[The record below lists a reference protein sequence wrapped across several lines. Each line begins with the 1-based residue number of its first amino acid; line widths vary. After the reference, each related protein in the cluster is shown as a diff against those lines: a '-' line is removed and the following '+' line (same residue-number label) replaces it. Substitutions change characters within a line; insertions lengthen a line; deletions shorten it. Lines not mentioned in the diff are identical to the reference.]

1 MSEKKI
7 KSEISKLIL
16 KFSRKKLKKIS
27 TKQPIIGGLL
37 DSFEMINFITEF
49 EKKFKIKLKTKDL
62 TPVNFQTLS
71 NIHKL
76 VKKNI
81 K

>member
-27 TKQPIIGGLL
+27 TKQLIIGDLL

-49 EKKFKIKLKTKDL
+49 EKKFKIKLNTKDL
-62 TPVNFQTLS
+62 TPGNFETLS